1 VAGGF
6 MKILIAIPTSREI
19 DIQCAA
25 SLIGMK
31 RKGRIGVFAPQS
43 YAIDASRNLIV
54 EHALEIGYDYILW
67 VDSDMILPKNTL
79 LRLLSHNKDIVSGVY
94 SYKVI
99 NGENAVVKRYS
110 KTEEDTY
117 EDVSLKEIR
126 ETKELML
133 VDGIGFGCVLTKVDI
148 FKKIGQPWFKYDIDL
163 GEDIFFCRKAQET
176 GIEIFVDPTVKA
188 GHVGQVNYNI

>member
-1 VAGGF
+1 

-99 NGENAVVKRYS
+99 NGENAVAKRYS

-148 FKKIGQPWFKYDIDL
+148 FKKIKQPWFRYEKDL
-163 GEDIFFCRKAQET
+163 GEDIFFCRKAQEN

>member
-1 VAGGF
+1 

-31 RKGRIGVFAPQS
+31 RKGKIGVFAPQS

-148 FKKIGQPWFKYDIDL
+148 FNKIEQPWFRYDKDL

>member
-1 VAGGF
+1 

-31 RKGRIGVFAPQS
+31 RKGKIGVFAPQS

-110 KTEEDTY
+110 KTDEDTY

-133 VDGIGFGCVLTKVDI
+133 VDGIGFGCVLTKVNI
-148 FKKIGQPWFKYDIDL
+148 FNKIEQPWFRYDKDL

>member
-1 VAGGF
+1 

-79 LRLLSHNKDIVSGVY
+79 LRLLSHKKDIVSGVY

-148 FKKIGQPWFKYDIDL
+148 FNKIEQPWFKYEKDL

>member
-1 VAGGF
+1 

-31 RKGRIGVFAPQS
+31 RKGKIGVFAPQS

-110 KTEEDTY
+110 KTDEDTY

-148 FKKIGQPWFKYDIDL
+148 FNKIKHPWFRYEKDL

>member
-1 VAGGF
+1 

-31 RKGRIGVFAPQS
+31 RKGKIGVFAPQS

-79 LRLLSHNKDIVSGVY
+79 LRLLSNNKDIVSGVY

-110 KTEEDTY
+110 KTDEDTY

-133 VDGIGFGCVLTKVDI
+133 VDGIGFGCVLTKVNI
-148 FKKIGQPWFKYDIDL
+148 FNKIEQPWFRYDKDL

>member
-1 VAGGF
+1 

-31 RKGRIGVFAPQS
+31 RKGKIGVFAPQS

-110 KTEEDTY
+110 KTDEDTY

-133 VDGIGFGCVLTKVDI
+133 VDGIGFGCVLTKVNI
-148 FKKIGQPWFKYDIDL
+148 FNKIEQPWFKYEKDL

>member
-1 VAGGF
+1 

-31 RKGRIGVFAPQS
+31 RKGKIGVFAPQS

-133 VDGIGFGCVLTKVDI
+133 VDGIGFGCVLTKVNI
-148 FKKIGQPWFKYDIDL
+148 FNKIEQPWFKYEKDL

>member
-1 VAGGF
+1 

-31 RKGRIGVFAPQS
+31 RKGKIGVFAPQS

-110 KTEEDTY
+110 KTDEDTY

-148 FKKIGQPWFKYDIDL
+148 FNKIEQPWFKYEKDL